1 MASYVYSAAG
11 GKLSVSYQTGTGNT
25 STQYCG
31 NIIYDDNNLSQVL
44 IDGGYITF
52 SGTTPQCAHR
62 NRPHDSSAFAGAI
75 GYVGGSLIGRNY
87 GEGFGRDFFYNLA
100 KPGYEAFQANRRMKR
115 FVSDQNNYIYT
126 HYQIV
131 Y

>member
-1 MASYVYSAAG
+1 MLDLFETAG
-11 GKLSVSYQTGTGNT
+11 GDLGAYIGART
-25 STQYCG
+25 SAYSFASASSECG
-31 NIIYDDNNLSQVL
+31 PY
-44 IDGGYITF
+44 T
-52 SGTTPQCAHR
+52 
-62 NRPHDSSAFAGAI
+62 SAFAGAI